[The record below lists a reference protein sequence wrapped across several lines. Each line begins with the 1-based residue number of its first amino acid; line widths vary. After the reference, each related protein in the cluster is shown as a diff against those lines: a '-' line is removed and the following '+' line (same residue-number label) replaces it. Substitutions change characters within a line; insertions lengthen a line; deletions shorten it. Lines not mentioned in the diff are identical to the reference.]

1 VVDCLHTAKQVLD
14 ELGHICPL
22 CRIAALE
29 AEVAIA
35 SVNKDYQELL
45 SGYVEGVAKARREGA
60 REERLRVIKL
70 LSTPIGT
77 IPSAV
82 TDKLMRLYQVTDD
95 ELNAAIG
102 GEVKL

>member
-1 VVDCLHTAKQVLD
+1 MVDCLHTAKQVLD

-22 CRIAALE
+22 CRITALE
-29 AEVAIA
+29 AEVQHVREAIHGA
-35 SVNKDYQELL
+35 TFT
-45 SGYVEGVAKARREGA
+45 VEEARREGA

-102 GEVKL
+102 GEVDGGK